1 MATAMIAKG
10 KKKYEE
16 KIKALGGA
24 SAYRSCGEKGGMEVA
39 ICLKGLKAKLDEGDW
54 ANAWETAMKA

>member
-1 MATAMIAKG
+1 MSAGMISKG
-10 KKKYEE
+10 KTKYLA
-16 KIKALGGA
+16 KVRAMGGA

-54 ANAWETAMKA
+54 ADAWEIAMKA

>member
-1 MATAMIAKG
+1 MSAAMISKG
-10 KKKYEE
+10 KTKYLA
-16 KIKALGGA
+16 KVKAMGGA

-54 ANAWETAMKA
+54 ADAWEIAMK

>member
-1 MATAMIAKG
+1 MSAGMIAKG
-10 KKKYEE
+10 KTKYLA
-16 KIKALGGA
+16 KVRAMGGA

-54 ANAWETAMKA
+54 ADAWEVGMKA